1 MPETTPKPIAEY
13 QGDTYCCD
21 LKAVSE
27 AIRLSGRPMMPVNI
41 YFMAESGPLNINT
54 ALCLKPLGHCQQHYV
69 PISRWEFHSGMI
81 GHIVIMQLNYLYFG
95 LVNHIQKFFFNSE
108 DIDTGHE
115 K

>member
-27 AIRLSGRPMMPVNI
+27 AIRLSGRPMMPGQ
-41 YFMAESGPLNINT
+41 YLFHGGKWPAEYKYGAMFET
-54 ALCLKPLGHCQQHYV
+54 TYHCQQHYV

-95 LVNHIQKFFFNSE
+95 LVNHIQKFFL
-108 DIDTGHE
+108 
-115 K
+115 